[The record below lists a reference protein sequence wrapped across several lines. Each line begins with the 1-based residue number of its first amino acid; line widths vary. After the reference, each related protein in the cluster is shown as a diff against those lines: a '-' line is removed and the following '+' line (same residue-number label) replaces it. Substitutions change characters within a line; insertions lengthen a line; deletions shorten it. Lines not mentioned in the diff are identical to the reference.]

1 MQYEVLGQIRVLRA
15 GTPIRLGGPMAMRLL
30 AALLVD
36 APRAVERDILI
47 ERLWGDD
54 PPATATT
61 ALQVHVSRLRQV
73 LEPGHRGGASS
84 VLRTTDDGY
93 GLVIDRAQIDSEHF
107 ESLVRQ
113 AEDFAMSEPERAVS
127 DVESARALWRGRP
140 WGALADE
147 VWMRGEVSRLEE
159 LRRRADEQW
168 GDVQL
173 VLGRHD
179 VIVDSLARAVAEEP
193 LREHRWEQ
201 LMMALYRCGRQA
213 EALRAFQD
221 ARRVLTDEL
230 GIEPSPALRA
240 LEQAVLVQDPD
251 LDAPPRA
258 RPQRPRHN
266 LPVMLTGLVGRDD
279 DVVATR
285 KALEES
291 RLVTITGTAGCGKTR
306 LALAVAE
313 ELVDR
318 FDEGAWFVDLT
329 AAASGDIVA
338 THIATALGLRES
350 DEHGPGNILAL
361 LQTFLRDRDVL
372 LVLDNCEHVVAHVAA
387 VVGSLLSTCP
397 GVRVLA
403 TSRVIIGQVGETV
416 QQLSPLPTP
425 ETDVA
430 VEEVTSSPAVQL
442 FLERASDAGASF
454 DPTPE
459 QLTTIGELCR
469 FLEGVPLAIELVAM
483 WTAALPPS
491 EILERLVNRL
501 VVMATDE
508 SLPERQRTLRTAI
521 DWSYALLS
529 DTERL
534 AFRRLSVFPAGFTL
548 GGAAAVVA
556 GDPDATE
563 AVIGLVARLV
573 SSSLVRTY
581 GPQVPARYRMLE
593 AIREFAAEQLN
604 RSGEAGQ
611 TRAHQFDYFAALAR
625 SSRRDEFFG
634 PPNSETMAALDAEH
648 DNIREALDR
657 LIASRDRE
665 GAELLAGAM
674 GTYWAERGHWGEG
687 QRWITRAL
695 ELPTDSRSPERARA
709 FIALAQ
715 TTSSFAGIA
724 TRADELEQAVEI
736 CRNYDAPDQ
745 LGAALMYLSL
755 ARAWRRE
762 FPAMRAAF
770 GEATQIAANLAN
782 RWVDTTLAVYDSL
795 SLVLE
800 GDRVEAHKGLL
811 QGAAALLDLGDES
824 LAARTLMYAGNISR
838 LMGDLP
844 AARRELEQS
853 MEIARAQTMP
863 GTYAHGTL
871 ALAQVAMD
879 LGDADA
885 PSLFVDCLAAL
896 EVIGDVRCTG
906 VCQRSLGSLA
916 IDKDQLD
923 EALVWLR
930 QSLEHLA
937 AYDQRTLAI
946 AIADIATIYQ
956 RHGEVRDAA
965 RLATAAQTLSEKPG
979 MPLTSDERARIDAA
993 VAATHTELHT
1003 NGAESP
1009 KRDDAVDLAAILTL
1023 ARNRHPGTDSDR
1035 ARTPSESFGLRQ
1047 TRGLSPA

>member
-1 MQYEVLGQIRVLRA
+1 MQYEVLGEIRVLRA
-15 GTPIRLGGPMAMRLL
+15 GTPIRLGGRMALRLL

-36 APRAVERDILI
+36 APRAVERDTLI
-47 ERLWGDD
+47 ERLWGDE

-93 GLVIDRAQIDSEHF
+93 GLAIDRAQIDAEHF

-113 AEDFAMSEPERAVS
+113 AEDFAMSEPERTLS
-127 DVESARALWRGRP
+127 DVESARASWRGRP

-147 VWMRGEVSRLEE
+147 VWLRGEASRLEE
-159 LRRRADEQW
+159 LRRRADELW

-173 VLGRHD
+173 ALGRHD
-179 VIVDSLARAVAEEP
+179 LIVDSLARAVAEEP

-201 LMMALYRCGRQA
+201 LMVALYRCGRQT

-230 GIEPSPALRA
+230 GIEPSPSLRD
-240 LEQAVLVQDPD
+240 LEQAVLVHDPD

-266 LPVMLTGLVGRDD
+266 LPAMLTGLVGRDD
-279 DVVATR
+279 DVIATR
-285 KALEES
+285 KALEGS
-291 RLVTITGTAGCGKTR
+291 RLVTVTGTAGCGKTR
-306 LALAVAE
+306 LALAVADK
-313 ELVDR
+313 LVER
-318 FDEGAWFVDLT
+318 FDDGAWFVDLT
-329 AAASGDIVA
+329 AAASGDVVA

-350 DEHGPGNILAL
+350 DEHGPGNPLAL
-361 LQTFLRDRDVL
+361 LQTFLRGREVL
-372 LVLDNCEHVVAHVAA
+372 VVLDNCEHVVTDVAA
-387 VVGSLLSTCP
+387 VVGSLLSSCP

-403 TSRVIIGQVGETV
+403 TSRVVIGQVGESV
-416 QQLSPLPTP
+416 QQLSPLATP

-454 DPTPE
+454 DRTPE

-469 FLEGVPLAIELVAM
+469 FLEGVPLAIELAAM
-483 WTAALPPS
+483 WTAVLPPS
-491 EILERLVNRL
+491 EILELLGNRL
-501 VVMATDE
+501 LLMATDE
-508 SLPERQRTLRTAI
+508 SLPERQRALRTTI
-521 DWSYALLS
+521 EWSYTLLS

-548 GGAAAVVA
+548 GGAAAVID
-556 GDPDATE
+556 GDPNATE
-563 AVIGLVARLV
+563 AVIGPIARLV

-593 AIREFAAEQLN
+593 AIREFAAEQLD
-604 RSGEAGQ
+604 RSGEADH
-611 TRAHQFDYFAALAR
+611 TRAHQLEYFVALAR
-625 SSRRDEFFG
+625 NSRRDEFFG

-648 DNIREALDR
+648 DNVRDALDR
-657 LIASRDRE
+657 LIASRDGER
-665 GAELLAGAM
+665 AELLAGAM

-695 ELPTDSRSPERARA
+695 ELPTDSRSLERARA

-736 CRNYDAPDQ
+736 CRNHEAPDQ
-745 LGAALMYLSL
+745 LAAALMYLSL

-762 FPAMRAAF
+762 FPLMRAAF
-770 GEATQIAANLAN
+770 GEAKQIAAHLGS
-782 RWVDTTLAVYDSL
+782 RWIDTTLAIYDSL
-795 SLVLE
+795 ALVLD
-800 GDRVEAHKGLL
+800 GDRVEAHKGLV
-811 QGAAALLDLGDES
+811 QGAAAVLDLGDES
-824 LAARTLMYAGNISR
+824 LAARTLMYAGNVSR
-838 LMGDLP
+838 LIGDLP
-844 AARRELEQS
+844 AARHELEQS
-853 MEIARAQTMP
+853 MELARAQEMP

-916 IDKDQLD
+916 LDRDELD
-923 EALVWLR
+923 EALIWLR
-930 QSLEHLA
+930 QSLEPLA
-937 AYDQRTLAI
+937 AHDQRTLAI

-956 RHGEVRDAA
+956 RHGDEKDAS
-965 RLATAAQTLSEKPG
+965 RLATAALVLSEKPG
-979 MPLTSDERARIDAA
+979 MPLTADERARIDSA
-993 VAATHTELHT
+993 VAATNTELHT
-1003 NGAESP
+1003 NVAESP
-1009 KRDDAVDLAAILTL
+1009 KSDEAVDLAAILAI
-1023 ARNRHPGTDSDR
+1023 ARHADRGTDSDPTR
-1035 ARTPSESFGLRQ
+1035 A
-1047 TRGLSPA
+1047 PAAP

>member
-1 MQYEVLGQIRVLRA
+1 MQYEILGPIRVLRA
-15 GTPIRLGGPMAMRLL
+15 GAPIHLGGPMALRLL

-36 APRAVERDILI
+36 APRAVERDTLI
-47 ERLWGDD
+47 ERLWGDE

-61 ALQVHVSRLRQV
+61 ALQVHVSRLRRA
-73 LEPGHRGGASS
+73 LEPGNRGGASV

-93 GLVIDRAQIDSEHF
+93 GLAIERAQIDAEHF
-107 ESLVRQ
+107 ESLVRE
-113 AEDFAMSEPERAVS
+113 AEDLAGSEPERALG
-127 DVESARALWRGRP
+127 DVESARALWRGRA

-147 VWMRGEVSRLEE
+147 VWTRGEVSRLEE
-159 LRRRADEQW
+159 LRRRADELW
-168 GDVQL
+168 ADAQL
-173 VLGRHD
+173 ALGRHD
-179 VIVDSLARAVAEEP
+179 LIVDSLARAVAEEP

-201 LMMALYRCGRQA
+201 LMVALYRCGRQA

-230 GIEPSPALRA
+230 GIEPSPSLRD
-240 LEQAVLVQDPD
+240 LEQAVLMQDPD
-251 LDAPPRA
+251 LEAPPRA

-266 LPVMLTGLVGRDD
+266 LPAMLTSLVGRAD

-285 KALEES
+285 KALEGS

-306 LALAVAE
+306 LAIAVAE
-313 ELVDR
+313 GLVDR
-318 FDEGAWFVDLT
+318 FDDGAWFVDLT
-329 AAASGDIVA
+329 AAASGDVVA
-338 THIATALGLRES
+338 THIATALGLREN
-350 DEHGPGNILAL
+350 DEHGPGSALAL
-361 LQTFLRDRDVL
+361 LQTFLSDREVL
-372 LVLDNCEHVVAHVAA
+372 VVLDNCEHVVADVAA
-387 VVGSLLSTCP
+387 VVGSLLSSCP

-403 TSRVIIGQVGETV
+403 TSRVVIGQVGENV
-416 QQLSPLPTP
+416 QQLSPLATP

-442 FLERASDAGASF
+442 FLERAGDAGASF
-454 DPTPE
+454 DRAPE

-469 FLEGVPLAIELVAM
+469 FLEGVPLAIELAAM

-491 EILERLVNRL
+491 EILELLGNRL
-501 VVMATDE
+501 LLIATDE
-508 SLPERQRTLRTAI
+508 SLPERQRALRTTI
-521 DWSYALLS
+521 EWSYTLLS

-548 GGAAAVVA
+548 GGAAAVID

-563 AVIGLVARLV
+563 AVIGPIARLV

-581 GPQVPARYRMLE
+581 GPHVPARYRMLE
-593 AIREFAAEQLN
+593 AIREFAAEQLH
-604 RSGEAGQ
+604 RSAEADH
-611 TRAHQFDYFAALAR
+611 TRAHQFDYFVDLAR
-625 SSRRDEFFG
+625 RSRRDEFFG
-634 PPNSETMAALDAEH
+634 PPNSETMATLDAEH
-648 DNIREALDR
+648 DNVREALDR
-657 LIASRDRE
+657 LIASRDGER
-665 GAELLAGAM
+665 AELLAGAM

-687 QRWITRAL
+687 QRWLTRAL
-695 ELPTDSRSPERARA
+695 ELPTDSRSLERARA

-736 CRNYDAPDQ
+736 CRNHDAPDQ
-745 LGAALMYLSL
+745 LAAALMYLSL

-762 FPAMRAAF
+762 FPPMRAAF
-770 GEATQIAANLAN
+770 GEARQIAAHLGS

-795 SLVLE
+795 ALVLE

-824 LAARTLMYAGNISR
+824 LAARTLMYAGNVSR
-838 LMGDLP
+838 LMGDLS
-844 AARRELEQS
+844 AARHELEQS
-853 MEIARAQTMP
+853 MELASAQEMP

-879 LGDADA
+879 LGDTDA

-916 IDKDQLD
+916 LDRDQLD

-930 QSLEHLA
+930 QSLEPLA
-937 AYDQRTLAI
+937 AHDQRTLAI
-946 AIADIATIYQ
+946 AIADIATIYE
-956 RHGEVRDAA
+956 RHGDAGDAA
-965 RLATAAQTLSEKPG
+965 RLATAAQALSEKPG
-979 MPLTSDERARIDAA
+979 MPLTADERARIDAA
-993 VAATHTELHT
+993 VAATNADLQT
-1003 NGAESP
+1003 NGAAPPTEQG
-1009 KRDDAVDLAAILTL
+1009 VDLVGILAI
-1023 ARNRHPGTDSDR
+1023 ARHADPGTDAD
-1035 ARTPSESFGLRQ
+1035 RTPA
-1047 TRGLSPA
+1047 PAAP

>member
-1 MQYEVLGQIRVLRA
+1 MQYEVLGEIRVLRA
-15 GTPIRLGGPMAMRLL
+15 GTSIRLGGRMALRLL

-61 ALQVHVSRLRQV
+61 ALHVHVSRLRQV
-73 LEPGHRGGASS
+73 LEPGNRGGASS

-93 GLVIDRAQIDSEHF
+93 GLVIDRAQIDAEHF
-107 ESLVRQ
+107 DSLVRQ
-113 AEDFAMSEPERAVS
+113 AEDFAMSEPERALS

-140 WGALADE
+140 WGAVADQ

-159 LRRRADEQW
+159 LRRRADELW

-173 VLGRHD
+173 ALGRHD
-179 VIVDSLARAVAEEP
+179 LIVDSLARAVAEEP

-240 LEQAVLVQDPD
+240 LEQAVLVHDPD

-258 RPQRPRHN
+258 RPQRARHN
-266 LPVMLTGLVGRDD
+266 LPAMLTGLVGRDD

-285 KALEES
+285 KALEGS
-291 RLVTITGTAGCGKTR
+291 RLVTVTGTAGCGKTR
-306 LALAVAE
+306 LALAVADK
-313 ELVDR
+313 LVDR
-318 FDEGAWFVDLT
+318 FDDGAWFVDLT
-329 AAASGDIVA
+329 AATSVDVVA
-338 THIATALGLRES
+338 TDIATALGLRES
-350 DEHGPGNILAL
+350 DEHGPGNALAL
-361 LQTFLRDRDVL
+361 LQTFLRDREVL
-372 LVLDNCEHVVAHVAA
+372 VVLDNCEHVVADVAA
-387 VVGSLLSTCP
+387 VVGSLLSSCP

-403 TSRVIIGQVGETV
+403 TSRVVIGQVGESV
-416 QQLSPLPTP
+416 QQLSPLATP

-430 VEEVTSSPAVQL
+430 VEEATSSPAVQL

-454 DPTPE
+454 DRTPE

-469 FLEGVPLAIELVAM
+469 FLEGVPLAIELAAM

-491 EILERLVNRL
+491 EILQLLGNRL
-501 VVMATDE
+501 VLMATDE
-508 SLPERQRTLRTAI
+508 SLPERQRALRTTI
-521 DWSYALLS
+521 EWSYTLLS

-548 GGAAAVVA
+548 AGAAAVIA
-556 GDPDATE
+556 GEPDA
-563 AVIGLVARLV
+563 AGSIIGTIARLV
-573 SSSLVRTY
+573 GSSLVRTDQ
-581 GPQVPARYRMLE
+581 PHVPARYRMLE
-593 AIREFAAEQLN
+593 AIREFAAEQLH
-604 RSGEAGQ
+604 RSGEADQ
-611 TRAHQFDYFAALAR
+611 TRARQFDYFVTLAR
-625 SSRRDEFFG
+625 NSRRDEFFG

-657 LIASRDRE
+657 LIVSRDGER
-665 GAELLAGAM
+665 AELLAGAM

-687 QRWITRAL
+687 QRWLTRAL
-695 ELPTDSRSPERARA
+695 ELPTDSRSLERARA

-724 TRADELEQAVEI
+724 TRADELEQAVES
-736 CRNYDAPDQ
+736 CRNHETPDQ
-745 LGAALMYLSL
+745 LAAALMYLSL

-762 FPAMRAAF
+762 FPLMRAAF
-770 GEATQIAANLAN
+770 GEAKQIAAHLGS
-782 RWVDTTLAVYDSL
+782 RWVDATLAVYDSL
-795 SLVLE
+795 ALVLE
-800 GDRVEAHKGLL
+800 GDRVEAHTGLL

-824 LAARTLMYAGNISR
+824 LAARTLMYAGNVSR
-838 LMGDLP
+838 LIGDLP
-844 AARRELEQS
+844 AARHELEQS
-853 MEIARAQTMP
+853 MELARAQEMP
-863 GTYAHGTL
+863 GTFAHGTL

-879 LGDADA
+879 LGDTDA

-916 IDKDQLD
+916 LDRDQLD

-930 QSLEHLA
+930 QSLEPLA
-937 AYDQRTLAI
+937 AHDQRTLAI

-956 RHGEVRDAA
+956 SHGDAEDA
-965 RLATAAQTLSEKPG
+965 SRLATAALVLSERPG
-979 MPLTSDERARIDAA
+979 MPLTEDERARIDAA
-993 VAATHTELHT
+993 VAATNAELHT
-1003 NGAESP
+1003 NGTESP
-1009 KRDDAVDLAAILTL
+1009 KSDEAVDLAAILAI
-1023 ARNRHPGTDSDR
+1023 ARNRHPGTDPDETSV
-1035 ARTPSESFGLRQ
+1035 
-1047 TRGLSPA
+1047 PAAP